1 MYYLN
6 LHMISEKHAP
16 MVLLEGVQFEQ
27 TFRQN
32 GRRPEY
38 QITAVNLTGQKMA
51 TANAQSSGQI

>member
-1 MYYLN
+1 
-6 LHMISEKHAP
+6 MISEKHAP